1 VVSDTSE
8 PTPPK
13 SKETLNARAALIKLR
28 EKREQITREYADGKI
43 NAAQYNAMYRY
54 YMEKTAII
62 EKMLE
67 RDPKSES
74 WRNVA
79 AQGSTAFLRERFETR
94 LLYCVVF
101 RRGDKTPL
109 LTEGRLPQK
118 AAVELHKTLQSI
130 WASPHWRSGV
140 ARKSLGE
147 GMWLVLVLGERS
159 FTMTIFLFQPANTII
174 NKVRDL
180 HTDFEQ
186 ANTLMLMRG
195 ALPTQMVFPQRALF
209 QTSS

>member
-1 VVSDTSE
+1 MSQQPDT
-8 PTPPK
+8 TPPK
-13 SKETLNARAALIKLR
+13 PKETLNARAALLRLR

-54 YMEKTAII
+54 YMEKTTII

-79 AQGSTAFLRERFETR
+79 AQGSTAFLRERFEAR

-101 RRGDKTPL
+101 RRGDKNPL
-109 LTEGRLPQK
+109 FTEGRLPQK
-118 AAVELHKTLQSI
+118 AAVELHRTLQSI

-140 ARKSLGE
+140 ARKSLGD
-147 GMWLVLVLGERS
+147 GMWLLLVLGDNS
-159 FTMTIFLFQPANTII
+159 MTLTLFLFQPATSLI

-186 ANTLMLMRG
+186 ANTLMLHRG
-195 ALPTQMVFPQRALF
+195 SAASQMVFPQRALF
-209 QTSS
+209 QVSY

>member
-1 VVSDTSE
+1 VSDPSE
-8 PTPPK
+8 TTPPK
-13 SKETLNARAALIKLR
+13 TKETLNARAALLRLR

-54 YMEKTAII
+54 YMEKTTII

-79 AQGSTAFLRERFETR
+79 AQGSTAFLRERFEAR

-118 AAVELHKTLQSI
+118 AAVELHHTLQSL
-130 WASPHWRSGV
+130 WSSPHWRSGV
-140 ARKSLGE
+140 ARKSLGD
-147 GMWLVLVLGERS
+147 GMWLLLILGDRS
-159 FTMTIFLFQPANTII
+159 LTMTLFLFQPATSLI

-186 ANTLMLMRG
+186 ANALMLLRG
-195 ALPTQMVFPQRALF
+195 SPASQMVFPQRALF
-209 QTSS
+209 QPAT

>member
-1 VVSDTSE
+1 MSDPSE
-8 PTPPK
+8 TTPPK
-13 SKETLNARAALIKLR
+13 SKETLSARTALTRLR

-54 YMEKTAII
+54 YMEKTTII

-118 AAVELHKTLQSI
+118 AAVELHRTLQSI
-130 WASPHWRSGV
+130 WSSPHWREGV
-140 ARKSLGE
+140 ARKSIGE

-159 FTMTIFLFQPANTII
+159 FTMTLFLFQPSNNLI

-180 HTDFEQ
+180 HNDFEQ
-186 ANTLMLMRG
+186 ANSLMLMRG
-195 ALPTQMVFPQRALF
+195 AGAAQMVFPQRALF
-209 QTSS
+209 KPLT

>member
-1 VVSDTSE
+1 MSDPSE
-8 PTPPK
+8 TTPPK
-13 SKETLNARAALIKLR
+13 TKETLNARAALLRLR

-54 YMEKTAII
+54 YMEKTTII

-79 AQGSTAFLRERFETR
+79 AQGSTAFLRERFEAR

-118 AAVELHKTLQSI
+118 AAVELHHTLQSL
-130 WASPHWRSGV
+130 WSSPHWRSGV
-140 ARKSLGE
+140 ARKSLGD
-147 GMWLVLVLGERS
+147 GMWLLLILGDRS
-159 FTMTIFLFQPANTII
+159 LTMTLFLFQPATSLI

-186 ANTLMLMRG
+186 ANALMLLRG
-195 ALPTQMVFPQRALF
+195 SPASQMVFPQRALF
-209 QTSS
+209 QPAT

>member
-1 VVSDTSE
+1 MSDAE

-13 SKETLNARAALIKLR
+13 SKDGLSARAALARLR

-62 EKMLE
+62 EKILE
-67 RDPKSES
+67 RDPQSET

-79 AQGSTAFLRERFETR
+79 APGSTAFLRERFEAR

-101 RRGDKTPL
+101 RRGDEKAPL

-118 AAVELHKTLQSI
+118 AAVELHRTLQSL
-130 WASPHWRSGV
+130 WSSPHWRSGV
-140 ARKSLGE
+140 ARKSLGD
-147 GMWLVLVLGERS
+147 GMWMLLVLGERS
-159 FTMTIFLFQPANTII
+159 LTAALFLFQPSNLTI

-180 HTDFEQ
+180 HTDFER
-186 ANTLMLMRG
+186 ANHLMLVRG
-195 ALPTQMVFPQRALF
+195 TAAAQMVFPQRALF
-209 QTSS
+209 KAPS